1 METTTE
7 DFWCMVW
14 EQDVTTV
21 VMLANLEENGKV
33 SMLRRKKMVFKQ
45 FNLTIFRLSATNIG
59 RIHLITVKMLPTLV
73 LFVWNSWKKQRKNIK
88 LCVHF
93 I

>member
-1 METTTE
+1 
-7 DFWCMVW
+7 MVW

-33 SMLRRKKMVFKQ
+33 STLRREKWFLNN
-45 FNLTIFRLSATNIG
+45 FNLITFRLSATNIG